1 VSAST
6 GAGGVQGTVGSQ
18 GTGGVAPSAFDTP
31 GTGYFVPL
39 PTVIQEFKLINL
51 TPAVDVE
58 KKLLIRANIN
68 RPALQ
73 LAGFFDYFDANR
85 LQIIG
90 MVEHTFLS
98 RLEESLRREKV
109 ERIFYEQI
117 PGFVVCRGLEVF
129 PEMLEFAEMYGVP
142 VLQTESA
149 TTDFISEAIRWMKV
163 QLAPRTSMHGC
174 LLDIYGVGTLIIGE
188 SGIGKSE
195 TALELV
201 KRGHRFIADD
211 AVEVRRVSAETLIGS
226 CPANIRYFLEL
237 RGIGIIDIMQMFGV
251 QSIKPTQAVE
261 LVIRL
266 EAWDPTRVYDRIGAP
281 EEFTEILG
289 NNVNSHT
296 IPIRPGRPLA
306 MLCEA
311 AAINHR
317 QKKMGY
323 NAAEAL
329 TERVMNQVAGS
340 LKIHDHY

>member
-1 VSAST
+1 MSAQNS
-6 GAGGVQGTVGSQ
+6 A
-18 GTGGVAPSAFDTP
+18 AFDTP
-31 GTGYFVPL
+31 GSGYFVPL
-39 PTVIQEFKLINL
+39 PTVMQEFKLQL
-51 TPAVDVE
+51 VTPAVDVE
-58 KKLLIRANIN
+58 KKILTQANIN

-73 LAGFFDYFDANR
+73 LAGFFDYFDPSR

-90 MVEHTFLS
+90 MVEHTFLG
-98 RLEESLRREKV
+98 RLEEELRREKV
-109 ERIFYEQI
+109 RQIFQTKI
-117 PGFVVCRGLEVF
+117 PAVVVCRGLDIF
-129 PEMLEFAEMYGVP
+129 PEMLEFAEEFDVP
-142 VLQTESA
+142 VLSSDSA
-149 TTDFISEAIRWMKV
+149 TTDFISEIIRWMKV
-163 QLAPRTSMHGC
+163 QLAPRITMHGC

-195 TALELV
+195 TALELI

-266 EAWDPTRVYDRIGAP
+266 EAWDPARTYDRIGAP
-281 EEFTEILG
+281 EEFTEILS
-289 NNVNSHT
+289 NKVNSHS

-306 MLCEA
+306 TLCEA

-317 QKKMGY
+317 QRKMGY

-329 TERVMNQVAGS
+329 TERVMNKFVGS
-340 LKIHDHY
+340 LNIHDNY